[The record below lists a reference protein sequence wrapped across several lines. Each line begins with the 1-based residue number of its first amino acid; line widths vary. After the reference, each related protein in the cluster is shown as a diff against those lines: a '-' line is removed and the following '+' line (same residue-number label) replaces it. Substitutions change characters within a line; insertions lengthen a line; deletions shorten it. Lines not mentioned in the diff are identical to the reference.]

1 MREGL
6 NVEDEATIARVLL
19 FDGEALFRHSV
30 QQVLDLEP
38 DLRVVAETDDVSA
51 VSDDAARTSPDIAL
65 LDADLVRSEIGSLVR
80 RIKVV
85 APMCRVLVITSSE
98 EMGPLVEA
106 LEAGASGYLTK
117 DASIW
122 DLLEATRSVCRGD
135 VAIPPQ
141 MVGSLLSVLV
151 GQRAVG
157 GESRARLAK
166 LTPRER
172 EVLALLGDGHDKD
185 AIAAA
190 LVISPQTARTHV
202 QNILSKLGVHSQL
215 EAAAF
220 ARSEPV
226 AHELDMLRTPVG
238 DLPPG
243 SRVRL
248 AGTD

>member
-1 MREGL
+1 M
-6 NVEDEATIARVLL
+6 EDEALIARVLL

-38 DLRVVAETDDVSA
+38 DLHVVAETDDPSA
-51 VSDDAARTSPDIAL
+51 VSDDAARTKPDIAL
-65 LDADLVRSEIGSLVR
+65 LDADLVRPELGSLVR
-80 RIKVV
+80 RVKAV
-85 APMCRVLVITSSE
+85 APMCKVLVITSSE

-122 DLLEATRSVCRGD
+122 DLLEAARSVGRGD

-141 MVGSLLSVLV
+141 MVGALLSVLV

-157 GESRARLAK
+157 GESRAKLAK
-166 LTPRER
+166 LTRRER
-172 EVLALLGDGHDKD
+172 EVLTLLGDGYDKD

-202 QNILSKLGVHSQL
+202 QNILSKLGMHSQL

-220 ARSEPV
+220 ARTEPV
-226 AHELDMLRTPVG
+226 AHELDVQRITADDDSPKG
-238 DLPPG
+238 PF
-243 SRVRL
+243 RL
-248 AGTD
+248 AGSD